1 MDGFD
6 FKGMLSL
13 KVSYGKKIVTVAY
26 YAALIV
32 VIFAMLANIVGG
44 FVMCFSEGAG
54 AANILSGIWKII
66 TAPFLLVFEIIIIRL
81 LAELVNAIFD
91 IRDK

>member
-32 VIFAMLANIVGG
+32 VVFAMLANIVGG
-44 FVMCFSEGAG
+44 FVMCFSGDAG
-54 AANILSGIWKII
+54 AADIL
-66 TAPFLLVFEIIIIRL
+66 
-81 LAELVNAIFD
+81 
-91 IRDK
+91 

>member
-32 VIFAMLANIVGG
+32 VVFAMLANIIGG
-44 FVMCFSEGAG
+44 FVMCFSGGAV
-54 AANILSGIWKII
+54 AADILSGIWKII

>member
-32 VIFAMLANIVGG
+32 AAFAMLANIVGG
-44 FVMCFSEGAG
+44 FVLCIFRGRGEYSFGHMENYNRSLSAG
-54 AANILSGIWKII
+54 L
-66 TAPFLLVFEIIIIRL
+66 
-81 LAELVNAIFD
+81 
-91 IRDK
+91 

>member
-1 MDGFD
+1 
-6 FKGMLSL
+6 
-13 KVSYGKKIVTVAY
+13 
-26 YAALIV
+26 
-32 VIFAMLANIVGG
+32 
-44 FVMCFSEGAG
+44 MCFSGDAG
-54 AANILSGIWKII
+54 AADILSGIWKII

>member
-32 VIFAMLANIVGG
+32 VVFAMLANIVGG
-44 FVMCFSEGAG
+44 FVMCFSGDAG
-54 AANILSGIWKII
+54 AADILSGIWKII
-66 TAPFLLVFEIIIIRL
+66 TAPFLLIFEIIIIRL

>member
-32 VIFAMLANIVGG
+32 AAFAMLANIVGV
-44 FVMCFSEGAG
+44 FVMCFSGVAAG
-54 AANILSGIWKII
+54 ILSGVWKII
-66 TAPFLLVFEIIIIRL
+66 TAPFLLAFEVIIIRL
-81 LAELVNAIFD
+81 LAELVNAVFD

>member
-32 VIFAMLANIVGG
+32 LANIVGG
-44 FVMCFSEGAG
+44 FVMCFSG
-54 AANILSGIWKII
+54 AAAGILSGVWKII
-66 TAPFLLVFEIIIIRL
+66 TAPFLLVFEVIIIRL
-81 LAELVNAIFD
+81 LAELVNAVFD

>member
-32 VIFAMLANIVGG
+32 AAFAMLANIVGG
-44 FVMCFSEGAG
+44 FVMCFSGG
-54 AANILSGIWKII
+54 AARSVSGGWKII
-66 TAPFLLVFEIIIIRL
+66 TAPFLLVFEVIIIRL
-81 LAELVNAIFD
+81 LAELVNAVFD

>member
-13 KVSYGKKIVTVAY
+13 KVRYGKKIVTVAY

-32 VIFAMLANIVGG
+32 VVFAMLANIVGG
-44 FVMCFSEGAG
+44 FVMCFSGDAG
-54 AANILSGIWKII
+54 AADILSGIWKII